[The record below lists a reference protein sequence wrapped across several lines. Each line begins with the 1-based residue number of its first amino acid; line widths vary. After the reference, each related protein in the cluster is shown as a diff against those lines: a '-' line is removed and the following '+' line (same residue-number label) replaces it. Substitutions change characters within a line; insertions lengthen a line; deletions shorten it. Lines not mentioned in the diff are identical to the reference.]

1 MDTAVLVALGIDAA
15 LVVVAGE
22 DGVEQDAR
30 QGGDGQAGERDGGA
44 GHGEGDAAGEAQAAH
59 QDDGGD
65 DEVAGL
71 GQVHVVLH
79 DVAHAD
85 GGDHAV
91 ENEGH
96 AAHDGGG
103 HRADDV
109 GHLGNKGEHDGIDGR
124 QTDDPGVMDL
134 GQDQDAGIL
143 AIRGVGGAAEHAGQ
157 GGGDAVA
164 HQGAVQAGLL
174 NEVLPH
180 GGGDGG
186 HVADVLHHGGQGD
199 GGHHQDSGEV
209 KLGHLERK
217 STSDSS

>member
-1 MDTAVLVALGIDAA
+1 MDTAVLVALGIDAE

-91 ENEGH
+91 
-96 AAHDGGG
+96 
-103 HRADDV
+103 
-109 GHLGNKGEHDGIDGR
+109 
-124 QTDDPGVMDL
+124 
-134 GQDQDAGIL
+134 
-143 AIRGVGGAAEHAGQ
+143 
-157 GGGDAVA
+157 
-164 HQGAVQAGLL
+164 
-174 NEVLPH
+174 
-180 GGGDGG
+180 
-186 HVADVLHHGGQGD
+186 
-199 GGHHQDSGEV
+199 
-209 KLGHLERK
+209 
-217 STSDSS
+217 